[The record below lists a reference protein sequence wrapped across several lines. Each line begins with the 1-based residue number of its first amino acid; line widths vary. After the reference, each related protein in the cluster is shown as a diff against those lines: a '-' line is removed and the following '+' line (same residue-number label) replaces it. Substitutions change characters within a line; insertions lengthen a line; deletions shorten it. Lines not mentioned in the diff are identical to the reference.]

1 MSLQTA
7 LKEIAKLTS
16 DEKLQIAEEIWSDLN
31 EHYKDIPLTE
41 AQKKELNKR
50 MDEYEKDPD
59 NVLTWE
65 EVKDSIHRR

>member
-16 DEKLQIAEEIWSDLN
+16 DEKLQIAEEIWDDLN

-41 AQKKELNKR
+41 TQKKELNR
-50 MDEYEKDPD
+50 RLDEYEKDPD

-65 EVKDSIHRR
+65 EVKASIRRR

>member
-16 DEKLQIAEEIWSDLN
+16 DEKFQIVEEIWDDLN

-41 AQKKELNKR
+41 AQKKELNR
-50 MDEYEKDPD
+50 RLDEYEKDPD

-65 EVKDSIHRR
+65 EVKASIRRR